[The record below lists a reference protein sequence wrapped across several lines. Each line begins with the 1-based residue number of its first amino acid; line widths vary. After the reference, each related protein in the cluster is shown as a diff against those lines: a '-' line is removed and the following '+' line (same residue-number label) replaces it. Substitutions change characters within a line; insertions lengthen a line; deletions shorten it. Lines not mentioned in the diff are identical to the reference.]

1 MSGSEDIIYRYWGK
15 ADTSDENRPAYHLL
29 PYHCLDVAAVASVWW
44 DASPSIRR
52 GFCQGVSLSETQVRA
67 WVLFFVVLHDYGKFD
82 ARFQLRSKTV
92 WYNLYS
98 HAGSFD
104 MLPSEQEC
112 KDYIHGE
119 GGLFWF
125 QRDCNE
131 MLGIGRT
138 KMVYIFWIPPTKQI
152 PVVGSL
158 GSHGSKQLQDITDIS
173 SGRNMLKTMFF
184 FRPATNIW
192 RQLIEKQEKRG
203 FQPQSVSSFIQSD
216 FPAIMIH
223 RPSRLCWQDSVLCQT
238 DSFFNKGMAGQTLC
252 SPRVWG

>member
-131 MLGIGRT
+131 MLGIGEDEDGLYFLDTPNETDSCRWQPWKPWVEAVT
-138 KMVYIFWIPPTKQI
+138 GHHGHIKRSEYVKDYVFFPTCDKHLAAIDRKARETWLSTTERLFLHPVGLSRDHDPP
-152 PVVGSL
+152 P
-158 GSHGSKQLQDITDIS
+158 IS
-173 SGRNMLKTMFF
+173 PLL
-184 FRPATNIW
+184 A
-192 RQLIEKQEKRG
+192 G
-203 FQPQSVSSFIQSD
+203 FCSVSD
-216 FPAIMIH
+216 
-223 RPSRLCWQDSVLCQT
+223 
-238 DSFFNKGMAGQTLC
+238 
-252 SPRVWG
+252 